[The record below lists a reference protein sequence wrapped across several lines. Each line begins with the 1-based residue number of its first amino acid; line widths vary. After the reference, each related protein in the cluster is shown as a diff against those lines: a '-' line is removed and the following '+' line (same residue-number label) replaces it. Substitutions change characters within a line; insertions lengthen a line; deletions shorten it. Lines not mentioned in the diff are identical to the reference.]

1 MITCYFDLPVLDW
14 IARHLWCPFLDGV
27 MPVVTHLADGGIL
40 WIALAVVLLCWP
52 RYRKTGIAMGL
63 ALLMGLVLC
72 NLMLKPLVDHW
83 LKVSAQPSCYAKA
96 ILTRPVVSGLKY
108 EEFVRVRMGYVGDKL
123 MASP

>member
-63 ALLMGLVLC
+63 ALLMGIKEG
-72 NLMLKPLVDHW
+72 MKIPLR
-83 LKVSAQPSCYAKA
+83 A
-96 ILTRPVVSGLKY
+96 ILGTHDLGNGIRYFCITLFAGCIWPLSFRALN
-108 EEFVRVRMGYVGDKL
+108 KL
-123 MASP
+123 SARKAQTVQK